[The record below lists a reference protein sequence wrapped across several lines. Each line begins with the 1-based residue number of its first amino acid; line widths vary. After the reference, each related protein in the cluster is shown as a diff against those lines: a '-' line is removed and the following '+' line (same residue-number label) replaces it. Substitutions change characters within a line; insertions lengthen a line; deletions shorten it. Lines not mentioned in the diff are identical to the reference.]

1 MILDRKVSAQERA
14 FLLSHDTDP
23 FNKWEAGRALSKDV
37 LAEMALKGAAVS
49 QDWLEAMAA
58 VVFDESLD
66 PAFRALCLKLPAEDD
81 LAQTIHAM
89 GRVPD
94 PARIHAARREM
105 AGVLSVRLGE
115 GLQRL
120 YAGLDDG
127 KAAYSPGAEQAGRRA
142 LRLAVL
148 GLLTRRDGGKLA
160 AAAYAR
166 SGSMTET
173 VGALSALLDVGQ
185 GKAELADFGARWR
198 GNRNVMDKWYTLQVA
213 HADPGEMAGVATR
226 LLEAPDSDWKNPNR
240 FRSVIGAIAA
250 NHAGFHHRSGA
261 GYRLVADWLLK
272 LDPLNPQ
279 TAARVSSAFETW
291 ARYDATRRKHAKAE
305 LARILETPGL
315 SGDLREMAERM
326 IATG

>member
-1 MILDRKVSAQERA
+1 
-14 FLLSHDTDP
+14 
-23 FNKWEAGRALSKDV
+23 
-37 LAEMALKGAAVS
+37 
-49 QDWLEAMAA
+49 
-58 VVFDESLD
+58 
-66 PAFRALCLKLPAEDD
+66 
-81 LAQTIHAM
+81 
-89 GRVPD
+89 
-94 PARIHAARREM
+94 
-105 AGVLSVRLGE
+105 
-115 GLQRL
+115 
-120 YAGLDDG
+120 
-127 KAAYSPGAEQAGRRA
+127 
-142 LRLAVL
+142 
-148 GLLTRRDGGKLA
+148 
-160 AAAYAR
+160 
-166 SGSMTET
+166 MTET

-213 HADPGEMAGVATR
+213 HAEPGEMAGIAAR
-226 LLEAPDSDWKNPNR
+226 LLDSPDSDWKNPNR

-305 LARILETPGL
+305 LTRILETPGL